1 MELKDKILDHLQF
14 FQKVDKMIPCEEPT
28 AAKRVILAA
37 LYDTTDRAVRK
48 AIHELRRDGNRIIS
62 NPSRSGYWLG
72 TAEEWDAFCD
82 RERQAALSRMYRK
95 TNEYNKQIRIAV
107 DE

>member
-1 MELKDKILDHLQF
+1 MELKDKILDQLQF
-14 FQKVDKMIPCEEPT
+14 FQKVDKMLGCEPT
-28 AAKRVILAA
+28 PSERVVLTYQLDAR
-37 LYDTTDRAVRK
+37 DRAIRR
-48 AIHELRRDGNRIIS
+48 AIHELRREGHRIIS
-62 NPSRSGYWLG
+62 SPSRSGYWLG

-95 TNEYNKQIRIAV
+95 TNEYNKQIRISV

>member
-14 FQKVDKMIPCEEPT
+14 FQKVDKMLGCEPT
-28 AAKRVILAA
+28 LSQRDVLADLFDA
-37 LYDTTDRAVRK
+37 SDRAVRRS
-48 AIHELRRDGNRIIS
+48 IHELRRDGNRIIS
-62 NPSRSGYWLG
+62 NPARSGYWLG

-95 TNEYNKQIRIAV
+95 TNEYNKQIRISV

>member
-1 MELKDKILDHLQF
+1 MELKDKILEHLQF
-14 FQKVDKMIPCEEPT
+14 FQKGSKMLDCEPT
-28 AAKRVILAA
+28 PALRDIMVILFHAN
-37 LYDTTDRAVRK
+37 DRAVRR
-48 AIHELRRDGNRIIS
+48 AIHELRREGHRIIS
-62 NPSRSGYWLG
+62 NPGRSGYWLG